1 MRDSIKNIDVNFVIQ
16 QDYSIRSDSGVVIRA
31 VGMRCYELDV
41 DGITV
46 TVPVDYSGGTEAY
59 LNIWVGG
66 VEVQGAS
73 SSQTDKPALIN
84 KVVDTLAEY
93 LLSRSTKVCIR
104 WAKDRDE
111 WRSPRYIPLA
121 IRFANWLGR
130 FHTPRP
136 KTSIKHKKD
145 QN

>member
-1 MRDSIKNIDVNFVIQ
+1 MKFAIQ
-16 QDYSIRSDSGVVIRA
+16 KDYSIRCDSGVVIRA
-31 VGMRCYELDV
+31 IGMRCYELDV

-66 VEVQGAS
+66 VEMQGAS

-84 KVVDTLAEY
+84 KIVDTLAEY
-93 LLSRSTKVCIR
+93 LLSQSTKVCIR
-104 WAKDRDE
+104 WTKDRDE
-111 WRSPRYIPLA
+111 WRSPTHIPLG
-121 IRFANWLGR
+121 IRFANWLAR

-136 KTSIKHKKD
+136 RGSINHKTD
-145 QN
+145 